1 MLFSAAQAAVPPSP
15 ARICSPDTN
24 GKPPA
29 SPAGKEHMTQE
40 DHCVFLI
47 GAYQRCPALNP
58 TQDSAPCVIT
68 RQIDWTFDITP
79 LTHTSHNLP
88 PHRLL
93 LPPSTT
99 RA

>member
-29 SPAGKEHMTQE
+29 SPAGKEHIAQE

-47 GAYQRCPALNP
+47 GAYQRCPALSSP
-58 TQDSAPCVIT
+58 HQRASSELCA
-68 RQIDWTFDITP
+68 
-79 LTHTSHNLP
+79 LNLV
-88 PHRLL
+88 
-93 LPPSTT
+93 SGFG
-99 RA
+99 